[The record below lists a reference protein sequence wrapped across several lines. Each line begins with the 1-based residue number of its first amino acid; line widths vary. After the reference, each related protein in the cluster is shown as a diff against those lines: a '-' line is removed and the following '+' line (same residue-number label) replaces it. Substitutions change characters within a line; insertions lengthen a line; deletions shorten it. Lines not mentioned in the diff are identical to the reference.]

1 VLRRPSSAP
10 AWPTILNFVQRIAP
24 WLLAGAS
31 VSASVMAQTATPA
44 PPWLGPAV
52 DAAWARAASAQE
64 TRGQERVA
72 VARQTAAGAWIP
84 HAPSVEASRRNGPAG
99 AAETELGLSAPL
111 WMPGQRAAVRAAADA
126 DLEVARAAQR
136 AERWRLAGEVREAA
150 WAVAAAR
157 AELAAAQE
165 QLRLLQALGADVD
178 RRVQAGDSARAD
190 ALVARAE
197 MLAAE
202 AAVSEGQQ
210 RLQQATARWT
220 HLTGV
225 PVPVDPAEAPAEA
238 IGTLPEHPELA
249 AARLSLERARK
260 RLESLQQSRRDPPE
274 VAVSWRQERAGSG
287 QARQDSV
294 GLALRIPFGTDAR
307 SGPQEAAALS
317 EVEVARVQVE
327 RIVERSA
334 IDIRTAREALDAAQR
349 QLSSETQRAA
359 LLKERAQLLD
369 KSFRA
374 GETSLPDLLRALA
387 GAAQADA
394 ALVRQRSAV
403 GMARAR
409 LHQSLGSTP

>member
-1 VLRRPSSAP
+1 
-10 AWPTILNFVQRIAP
+10 LNLHKRIAP

-31 VSASVMAQTATPA
+31 VSASVIAQTAAPA
-44 PPWLGPAV
+44 SPWLGPAV

-72 VARQTAAGAWIP
+72 IARQTAAAAWTP
-84 HAPSVEASRRNGPAG
+84 QAPSVEASRRNGPSG
-99 AAETELGLSAPL
+99 ANETELGLAAPL

-150 WAVAAAR
+150 WAVAAAQ
-157 AELAAAQE
+157 AEVETAQAQLHLLEALAT
-165 QLRLLQALGADVD
+165 DVD
-178 RRVQAGDSARAD
+178 RRVRAGDSARAD

-197 MLAAE
+197 VLAAE
-202 AAVSEGQQ
+202 AAVSEVQQ
-210 RLQQATARWT
+210 RLQQATARWAT
-220 HLTGV
+220 LTGV
-225 PVPVDPAEAPAEA
+225 PVPVDPAEAAFEDTGA
-238 IGTLPEHPELA
+238 LPEHPDLTT
-249 AARLSLERARK
+249 ARLSLERARH
-260 RLESLQQSRRDPPE
+260 RLDSLRHARRDPPE
-274 VAVSWRQERAGSG
+274 VAVSWRQERPGTG
-287 QARQDSV
+287 QALQDSV
-294 GLALRIPFGTDAR
+294 GVALRIPFGTDAR

-317 EVEVARVQVE
+317 ELEVARVHLE
-327 RIVERSA
+327 RVAERSV
-334 IDIRTAREALDAAQR
+334 IDIRNAREALVAAQR

-359 LLKERAQLLD
+359 LLKERAKLLD

-387 GAAQADA
+387 AAAQADG

-403 GMARAR
+403 GTARAR